1 MKKSQL
7 VRIINETILDMLKE
21 GDQKLI
27 KMMMNHDRR
36 LDGRKVNEAKYVQHT
51 IKVIS
56 ESLGMKAPA
65 LRQKKTLVTPERQK
79 MIRLSSLKETSNRKV
94 VRKAAPKTTS
104 RPRVASKS
112 RGR

>member
-21 GDQKLI
+21 GDKKLI

-36 LDGRKVNEAKYVQHT
+36 LDGRKVNEAKYVAHT

-56 ESLGMKAPA
+56 ESLGVKSPE
-65 LRQKKTLVTPERQK
+65 LKQKKSLVTPERQK
-79 MIRLSSLKETSNRKV
+79 MIRLSSLKETTGRKV
-94 VRKAAPKTTS
+94 VKKAEPKTTTKTRVAPKTRS
-104 RPRVASKS
+104 R
-112 RGR
+112 

>member
-21 GDQKLI
+21 GDKKLI

-36 LDGRKVNEAKYVQHT
+36 LDGRKVNEAKYVAHT
-51 IKVIS
+51 IKVLS
-56 ESLGMKAPA
+56 ESIGVQAPA
-65 LRQKKTLVTPERQK
+65 LRQKKSVISPERRK
-79 MIRLSSLKETSNRKV
+79 MIRLSSLKETTGRKV
-94 VRKAAPKTTS
+94 VKKAAPKTTA
-104 RPRVASKS
+104 RPRVAPKT